1 MVFNRI
7 VSSPLEILSLQH
19 ALDLA
24 KIYLENA
31 SKAQHSDIALVLC
44 HDTELALS
52 QAKSA
57 AKCIEDQ
64 SVRKDIAKAYI
75 GLGREL
81 DNRGRTN
88 EAQKSYKKAEKW
100 GVNVL
105 DQDQGDPTHTTVPSE
120 KKRKQVNQTATI
132 PQHIFAENIIPP
144 SLVTKLPGIDER
156 LSGTPQLACCLSLLK
171 ASHSLDSILE
181 PVARSWIQTVEKDV
195 DERERL
201 KLLSLDV
208 IRNYKRDEFK
218 DASVV
223 AEVVYLA
230 PVLDKDAFR
239 DLLNEFYDGIDRS
252 GLLNFHQLDGLA
264 QLIQGADVEYLDADD
279 LVKILGLL
287 NKRLHDT
294 HQKSQKHIHQLALTA
309 SHVLDVMADTKVSGL
324 DREKLHEPLSSY
336 LDSLKESPDPYLVY
350 QAAYAY
356 QALLCVPD
364 DETLWQAAFRRTDKV
379 VRGLAGLVKAVKGL
393 DLNGFIDGLKD
404 IHQGLAGI
412 SETTH
417 AVKRAYD
424 GMTSLIGSGQG
435 FMDGLREG
443 FSFKRKCAWYPALR
457 GADALIQNGEFAS
470 FKRLVCEAPCRLDPA
485 FQWGVCQRLGEI
497 AANTTWDT
505 LTRRSAV
512 AFLGEMYCND
522 EDWGQDV
529 GIKEWILVILMRLSS
544 PSEDDDHFA
553 EAVLHVLESNANTQ
567 QRTLIKTYREKNP
580 TSYPLKVALPPL
592 ASPSL
597 LDRVQNKPDV
607 EGTLRQLKK
616 QRLKER
622 GNAVY
627 IQPLA
632 KSGLQAS
639 DDQRFPLMGK
649 VEDYLDSDQ
658 KVFLLLGDSGAGK
671 STFNRYLECELWS
684 KYKKNTGRIPLF
696 VNLPAI
702 DKPEQDMIAKQLR
715 KAEFTEPEIREL
727 KLHRKFILIC
737 DGYDESQ
744 QTHNLYVSNQLNQPG
759 EWNVQMVVS
768 CRSECLGVDY
778 RDRFQPGD
786 RNSRAEPDQ
795 FQEAVITSFT
805 PDQVQ
810 DYIKQ
815 YVSVR
820 QPLWE
825 VKDYKQ
831 ALDLI
836 PGLKELVRNP
846 FLMTLSLEVLPRMV
860 DPGEHLSVAHIT
872 RVALYDQFVEHWL
885 ERGKKRLSEKEL
897 SPQAKA
903 AFESLTDEGF
913 TQNGIDFL
921 KKLSVAIYEMQ
932 DGHPIVNYS
941 RFKDEGS
948 WKTAFFSREDEK
960 QLLREACPL
969 TRNGNQHRFI
979 HRSLL
984 EYGIALAVFD
994 PNDWKE
1000 RSMSTTLS
1008 KRRGS
1013 MNSDYS
1019 FRIHGSAQD
1028 VMAPVEQG
1036 PNMSSPLARRYF
1048 VNEPSI
1054 LQFLCERVRQK
1065 PMFKRQLLDYIE
1077 HSKSDKKWRTAA
1089 ANAITILVRAGIQFV
1104 NGDLRGIQIPGADLS
1119 FGVFELAQL
1128 QDADLR
1134 QVNLRGAWLSQA
1146 DLSRAQMRGIQFG
1159 ELPYLQEVCKVSSC
1173 AYSPDGKSL
1182 ALGLSVKSP
1191 TYNLWSSRCV
1201 PLING
1206 IIRLYSTSSWEQI
1219 RTLTGHR
1226 NAVNCIVYSPRGDRI
1241 MSCSSDYTARL
1252 WDVESGTCIRILS
1265 DHNDP
1270 VNSVAFSPLGD
1281 TVASASSDRTVRVW
1295 DVETG
1300 ACRLTLTS
1308 HNREFSSVVY
1318 SPMGNRIALGE
1329 RMSSV
1334 SSFVSRRCAVRVLDV
1349 DAGESLH
1356 DLSGHSGSIWGVAY
1370 SPRGGRVASGSGDST
1385 VRIWDVE
1392 AGACCRVLTDH
1403 GGEVYSVAFSFQG
1416 DMIVSAGEDKTVRLW
1431 DAESGTCH
1439 QIFTGH
1445 SRNIR
1450 CAVFSPKGDHIAS
1463 GSDDETV
1470 RLWDVGSGGTREVTI
1485 GHDGK
1490 VLSVV
1495 YTPHANQVVSCGHD
1509 GSIKFWDAE
1518 SGVCR
1523 RTIASYLYSVANIA
1537 YSPRGDVV
1545 ITGVF
1550 ERKKMERELLNLF
1563 GQPFIQDGTEGSIV
1577 FSYSLEGDQGAS
1589 EDSGGWTR
1597 IGDVIS
1603 SEQHYTLSDHSE
1615 NVIEIVNS
1623 PKGIYIVSSNWSG
1636 TVNIRNI
1643 EFGAHVSTL
1652 HGHSG
1657 YVASVVYSPRG
1668 DLFAS
1673 SGCDS
1678 SVRLWDVETGD
1689 CRRILIGHTTLVPVV
1704 VFSPRGDQVT
1714 SGCCDGQVK
1723 IWDVETGERIFM
1735 FTGHTESVKSFA
1747 YSPKGDRIISSSED
1761 KTFRLW
1767 DLSSGQC
1774 RAVVREL
1781 KSPVER
1787 IAWSTTSDATCFVT
1801 GCTDGSVCM
1810 WQVAEEGDTCRIR
1823 WRWRSISGELNLTDM
1838 TIQDVR
1844 GLSQVNKQLLKQ
1856 RGALGEPFDHLREAG
1871 QKVLCM
1877 ASVVSSLKQPSISMV
1892 LEASSALSSVAE
1904 QSEQLE
1910 FSGEQK

>member
-1 MVFNRI
+1 M
-7 VSSPLEILSLQH
+7 
-19 ALDLA
+19 
-24 KIYLENA
+24 
-31 SKAQHSDIALVLC
+31 
-44 HDTELALS
+44 
-52 QAKSA
+52 
-57 AKCIEDQ
+57 
-64 SVRKDIAKAYI
+64 
-75 GLGREL
+75 
-81 DNRGRTN
+81 
-88 EAQKSYKKAEKW
+88 
-100 GVNVL
+100 
-105 DQDQGDPTHTTVPSE
+105 QG
-120 KKRKQVNQTATI
+120 
-132 PQHIFAENIIPP
+132 
-144 SLVTKLPGIDER
+144 
-156 LSGTPQLACCLSLLK
+156 
-171 ASHSLDSILE
+171 
-181 PVARSWIQTVEKDV
+181 
-195 DERERL
+195 
-201 KLLSLDV
+201 
-208 IRNYKRDEFK
+208 
-218 DASVV
+218 
-223 AEVVYLA
+223 
-230 PVLDKDAFR
+230 
-239 DLLNEFYDGIDRS
+239 
-252 GLLNFHQLDGLA
+252 
-264 QLIQGADVEYLDADD
+264 
-279 LVKILGLL
+279 
-287 NKRLHDT
+287 
-294 HQKSQKHIHQLALTA
+294 
-309 SHVLDVMADTKVSGL
+309 
-324 DREKLHEPLSSY
+324 
-336 LDSLKESPDPYLVY
+336 
-350 QAAYAY
+350 
-356 QALLCVPD
+356 
-364 DETLWQAAFRRTDKV
+364 
-379 VRGLAGLVKAVKGL
+379 
-393 DLNGFIDGLKD
+393 
-404 IHQGLAGI
+404 
-412 SETTH
+412 
-417 AVKRAYD
+417 
-424 GMTSLIGSGQG
+424 
-435 FMDGLREG
+435 
-443 FSFKRKCAWYPALR
+443 
-457 GADALIQNGEFAS
+457 
-470 FKRLVCEAPCRLDPA
+470 
-485 FQWGVCQRLGEI
+485 
-497 AANTTWDT
+497 
-505 LTRRSAV
+505 
-512 AFLGEMYCND
+512 
-522 EDWGQDV
+522 
-529 GIKEWILVILMRLSS
+529 
-544 PSEDDDHFA
+544 
-553 EAVLHVLESNANTQ
+553 LESNANPQ
-567 QRTLIKTYREKNP
+567 QRTFIKTFQGKNP
-580 TSYPLKVALPPL
+580 TSYPLKVALPPM

-622 GNAVY
+622 GNTVY
-627 IQPLA
+627 IQPQA

-649 VEDYLDSDQ
+649 VEEFLESDQ

-671 STFNRYLECELWS
+671 TTFNRYLECELWN

-727 KLHRKFILIC
+727 KLHRKLILIC

-744 QTHNLYVSNQLNQPG
+744 QTHNLYVSNQLNQHE
-759 EWNVQMVVS
+759 EWSVQMLVS
-768 CRSECLGVDY
+768 CRSEYLGVDY
-778 RDRFQPGD
+778 RHRFQPGD

-825 VKDYKQ
+825 VKDYEQ

-872 RVALYDQFVEHWL
+872 RVALYDQFIEHWL

-1000 RSMSTTLS
+1000 RSVSTTLS
-1008 KRRGS
+1008 ERRGS
-1013 MNSDYS
+1013 MSSDYS
-1019 FRIHGSAQD
+1019 FRIHGSRIHGSAQD

-1036 PNMSSPLARRYF
+1036 PDMSSPLARRYF

-1065 PMFKRQLLDYIE
+1065 PVFKQQLLDYIE
-1077 HSKSDKKWRTAA
+1077 QSKADKKWRTAA
-1089 ANAITILVRAGIQFV
+1089 ANAITILVRAGVQFIH
-1104 NGDLRGIQIPGADLS
+1104 GDLRGIQIPGADLS
-1119 FGVFELAQL
+1119 FGVFESAQL

-1134 QVNLRGAWLSQA
+1134 QVNLRGSWLCQA
-1146 DLSRAQMRGIQFG
+1146 DLSGAQMRGIQFG
-1159 ELPYLQEVCKVSSC
+1159 ELPYLKEASEVSSC

-1182 ALGLSVKSP
+1182 ALGLSIKPSK
-1191 TYNLWSSRCV
+1191 RD
-1201 PLING
+1201 PLTNG
-1206 IIRLYSTSSWEQI
+1206 IISLYSTSSWEKV
-1219 RTLTGHR
+1219 RTLDCHK
-1226 NAVNCIVYSPRGDRI
+1226 NAINRIVYSPRGDRI

-1265 DHNDP
+1265 DHIGS
-1270 VNSVAFSPLGD
+1270 VNGVAFSPLGD
-1281 TVASASSDRTVRVW
+1281 TVVSASSDRTARVW

-1300 ACRLTLTS
+1300 ECRLTLTCQ
-1308 HNREFSSVVY
+1308 NREFSSVVY
-1318 SPMGNRIALGE
+1318 SPMGDRIVLGE
-1329 RMSSV
+1329 RMTSV
-1334 SSFVSRRCAVRVLDV
+1334 SSLVVSRRCAVRVLDV

-1356 DLSGHSGSIWGVAY
+1356 DLSDHSGSIWSVAY
-1370 SPRGGRVASGSGDST
+1370 SPRGGRIASGSGDST

-1416 DMIVSAGEDKTVRLW
+1416 DMIVSAGEDKTVRIW

-1445 SRNIR
+1445 SSNIR
-1450 CAVFSPKGDHIAS
+1450 CVVFSPKGDHIAS
-1463 GSDDETV
+1463 GSEDETV
-1470 RLWDVGSGGTREVTI
+1470 RLWDVGSGGTRQATI

-1495 YTPHANQVVSCGHD
+1495 YSPQGNQVVSCGND

-1523 RTIASYLYSVANIA
+1523 TISSYLYSVASIA

-1550 ERKKMERELLNLF
+1550 ERKKMEQELLNLF
-1563 GQPFIQDGTEGSIV
+1563 GQRFVQRDTEGSIV

-1603 SEQHYTLSDHSE
+1603 SEHHYTLPDHSE
-1615 NVIEIVNS
+1615 KVIDIVNS
-1623 PKGIYIVSSNWSG
+1623 PKGIYIASSYNSG
-1636 TVNIRNI
+1636 TVNIRDI
-1643 EFGAHVSTL
+1643 ESGAQVCTL
-1652 HGHSG
+1652 EVYRGS
-1657 YVASVVYSPRG
+1657 YVTSVAYSPRG
-1668 DLFAS
+1668 DWIAS
-1673 SGCDS
+1673 KGFDS

-1689 CRRILIGHTTLVPVV
+1689 CRRILIGHTAWVWVV
-1704 VFSPRGDQVT
+1704 VFSPQGDQVA
-1714 SGCCDGQVK
+1714 SGCHDGQVK
-1723 IWDVETGERIFM
+1723 IWNVETGERLFM
-1735 FTGHTESVKSFA
+1735 FTGHTERVKSLA
-1747 YSPKGDRIISSSED
+1747 YSPKGDRILSASKD

-1767 DLSSGQC
+1767 ELSSGQC

-1787 IAWSTTSDATCFVT
+1787 IAWSTTPDATCFVT
-1801 GCTDGSVCM
+1801 GCADGSVCM
-1810 WQVAEEGDTCRIR
+1810 WQVVEGDTCQIR
-1823 WRWRSISGELNLTDM
+1823 LRWRSISGELNLADM

-1856 RGALGEPFDHLREAG
+1856 RGALGEPFDRLREAG
-1871 QKVLCM
+1871 QSVLSM
-1877 ASVVSSLKQPSISMV
+1877 ASVIAALKQPSIGMV
-1892 LEASSALSSVAE
+1892 LEASSALNPVVE

-1910 FSGEQK
+1910 SSEEQN